1 VRIRIHI
8 IFTLLILYAALA
20 GFFIFNHRLDINPA
34 GISYI
39 EIARNLS
46 VGHFRSAITA
56 YWSPGYP
63 LHLIAL
69 KPVGDWL
76 TVTKVST
83 FILAMS
89 WLISSYCFA
98 FYIFKDHRKAE
109 LTAIFTLLFAGSS
122 SMWQLITPDLL
133 LSVYVLLLLMVV
145 TSLIHE
151 SSPIDWR
158 IFGLLLG
165 LGYLIKTYFLVFALL
180 FFPFILWRYVHPRV
194 PTSVS
199 WVLVGLASIVVIWSS
214 FLFIKYHQFTIGM
227 SGQLTYEKFVNGTEL
242 NFLQAPQPVP
252 PETTSYWSDP
262 ADFTPITFDL
272 SKQIQAITNNS
283 KVTSKYLLKHF
294 HLGLFF
300 LLPALAEIRRKKELQ
315 ILAFFTGLWIFIYL
329 LILVE
334 ERYLWPI
341 VVPLIIL
348 IVAGMQRKYLP
359 QIALYFLVSLFLFN
373 RSYTKT
379 VAADQNSSLHFAV
392 SQEIKP
398 PCVLLSDEWARGLY
412 VAYFSGCTYLGR
424 TASADQVNGINASE
438 ILTREIN
445 VGQATHFVTFHPE
458 QYEEIMQD
466 LSLSKKEWKSIGLRA
481 ILYTLEN

>member
-20 GFFIFNHRLDINPA
+20 GFFIFNHRLDINPD

-69 KPVGDWL
+69 KPLGDWL

-133 LSVYVLLLLMVV
+133 LSVYILLLLMVV

-151 SSPIDWR
+151 SSAIDWR
-158 IFGLLLG
+158 MFGLLLG
-165 LGYLIKTYFLVFALL
+165 FGYLIKTYFLVFALL
-180 FFPFILWRYVHPRV
+180 FFPVVVWRYVHPRI

-199 WVLVGLASIVVIWSS
+199 WVLVGLTSIVVIWSS
-214 FLFIKYHQFTIGM
+214 FLFIKYHQFSVGT
-227 SGQLTYEKFVNGTEL
+227 SGQITYQTFVTGNTF
-242 NFLQAPQPVP
+242 NFLNSPQQP
-252 PETTSYWSDP
+252 TAGAISYWSDP
-262 ADFTPITFDL
+262 ADFTPITFDVM
-272 SKQIQAITNNS
+272 KQLVALKKNL
-283 KVTSKYLLKHF
+283 VTTGQFLLKNF
-294 HLGLFF
+294 HLGLIF
-300 LLPALAEIRRKKELQ
+300 LVFASNEIRRKRELR
-315 ILAFFTGLWIFIYL
+315 ILAIFIILWIL
-329 LILVE
+329 LYAVVLVE

-348 IVAGMQRKYLP
+348 LVVGMKPHFKPLVTVF
-359 QIALYFLVSLFLFN
+359 FLAALFLF
-373 RSYTKT
+373 SSHYTKA
-379 VAADQNSSLHFAV
+379 VAPDRNSVLHFAI
-392 SQEIKP
+392 SQKITA

-424 TASADQVNGINASE
+424 TASADQVSAIE
-438 ILTREIN
+438 ILKREIK
-445 VGQATHFVTFHPE
+445 VGQATHFLSFHPE
-458 QYEEIMQD
+458 QYEEIMPR
-466 LSLSKKEWKSIGLRA
+466 LSDSKKEWTLIGLNA
-481 ILYTLEN
+481 TLYTITN

>member
-1 VRIRIHI
+1 MRIRIHI

-20 GFFIFNHRLDINPA
+20 GFFIFNHRLDINPD

-46 VGHFRSAITA
+46 TGHFRSAITA

-89 WLISSYCFA
+89 WLVASYSFA
-98 FYIFKDHRKAE
+98 FYLFKDHRKAE

-133 LSVYVLLLLMVV
+133 LSVYVLLLLMLV

-158 IFGLLLG
+158 IFGMLLG
-165 LGYLIKTYFLVFALL
+165 FGYLIKTYFLVFALL
-180 FFPFILWRYVHPRV
+180 FFPIVLWRYVHPRV
-194 PTSVS
+194 PTSIS

-214 FLFIKYHQFTIGM
+214 FLFIKYHQFSVGT
-227 SGQLTYEKFVNGTEL
+227 SGQITYQTFVTGNTFSFL
-242 NFLQAPQPVP
+242 NSPQQPIAG
-252 PETTSYWSDP
+252 TTSYWSDP
-262 ADFTPITFDL
+262 ADFTPITFDMI
-272 SKQIQAITNNS
+272 KQLIALKKNL
-283 KVTSKYLLKHF
+283 VTTLQFLFRNFHF
-294 HLGLFF
+294 GLIF
-300 LLPALAEIRRKKELQ
+300 LVFAGNEIRQKRELR
-315 ILAFFTGLWIFIYL
+315 ILAIFISLWIL
-329 LILVE
+329 LYAVVQVE

-341 VVPLIIL
+341 IVPFIIL
-348 IVAGMQRKYLP
+348 MVAGMKRRNLS
-359 QIALYFLVSLFLFN
+359 QIALYFFLGIFLFS
-373 RSYTKT
+373 RSYTNT
-379 VAADQNSSLHFAV
+379 VAADKNSILHFAV
-392 SQEIKP
+392 SQEIEA
-398 PCVLLSDEWARGLY
+398 PCILLSDEWARGLY

-424 TASADQVNGINASE
+424 TASVGQTNAAE
-438 ILTREIN
+438 ILTREIK
-445 VGQATHFVTFHPE
+445 VGQATHFLTFHPE
-458 QYEEIMQD
+458 RYTEIGSD
-466 LSLSKKEWKSIGLRA
+466 IFTANATWRISGFTA
-481 ILYTLEN
+481 TLFTARR